1 MKNEKVFVKLLFS
14 FSMFALSFVFL
25 GNVQNAK
32 ANPNDCADAGG
43 VCSSTNNCIGVA
55 GSTGVQISDVWCDW
69 GTTQTSAC
77 CVSSAVKTCEAA
89 EGTCVEVGVCTG
101 TQTADT
107 CSVFGQVCCI
117 SGSSSSTSVCETLVD
132 GVCEVGM
139 CTSGTQTSD
148 SCNDAGEVCCV
159 GSSTT
164 DGSGDATTGVAD
176 CPAGSICFA
185 SPLAFTTV
193 EGVLSSILGTLQ
205 GIIVL
210 ISIVFIVIGA
220 VMYITSAGNDKQIG
234 MAKSAITASM
244 IGLAIGIAA
253 PSFLREI
260 STILGWGAT
269 DACSGITDPAA
280 LQICQD
286 TYNNS
291 PTLAQIATNV
301 LNFLLAIVGVLGII
315 MLVIGGATYLT
326 SAGSDKKIDT
336 AKAIT
341 KWAIVGIAVALAAMV
356 LVKQI
361 ARFFV

>member
-1 MKNEKVFVKLLFS
+1 MKNEKMFVRLLFS
-14 FSMFALSFVFL
+14 FSMFAVSFVFW
-25 GNVQNAK
+25 GNIQNAQ
-32 ANPNDCADAGG
+32 ATTAQCSTASG
-43 VCSSTNNCIGVA
+43 VCSTLGGSGCPA
-55 GSTGVQISDVWCDW
+55 GSSVISGIVCDGGEACCTG
-69 GTTQTSAC
+69 GTTTDCFSAG
-77 CVSSAVKTCEAA
+77 
-89 EGTCVEVGVCTG
+89 GTCVEVGICTG
-101 TQTADT
+101 TLTSNT
-107 CSVFGQVCCI
+107 CSVSGQVCCVA
-117 SGSSSSTSVCETLVD
+117 GTSTPFTNTCETLME
-132 GVCEVGM
+132 GVCQVGM

-148 SCNDAGEVCCV
+148 SCDDAGEVCCIQ
-159 GSSTT
+159 SSSDPGVITDPGTT
-164 DGSGDATTGVAD
+164 TTSCA
-176 CPAGSICFA
+176 AGSICFA
-185 SPLAFTTV
+185 SPLAFKTV

-234 MAKSAITASM
+234 MAKNAITASM

-260 STILGWGAT
+260 ATILGWGTTGNAEV
-269 DACSGITDPAA
+269 DSA
-280 LQICQD
+280 Q
-286 TYNNS
+286 
-291 PTLAQIATNV
+291 TLAQIAMRV
-301 LNFLLAIVGVLGII
+301 LDFLLAIVGVLGII

-341 KWAIVGIAVALAAMV
+341 KWAIVGIVVALAAMV

>member
-1 MKNEKVFVKLLFS
+1 MKNEKVFAKLLFVSLMFS
-14 FSMFALSFVFL
+14 FGFVFW

-43 VCSSTNNCIGVA
+43 VCSSTNNCINVA
-55 GSTGVQISDVWCDW
+55 GSTGVQIPTVWCDW

-77 CVSSAVKTCEAA
+77 CVATPVL
-89 EGTCVEVGVCTG
+89 VCC
-101 TQTADT
+101 QISADT
-107 CSVFGQVCCI
+107 CA
-117 SGSSSSTSVCETLVD
+117 EN
-132 GVCEVGM
+132 
-139 CTSGTQTSD
+139 TSGLCPGSIVPIPGSCSNVSTCPQYTSPD
-148 SCNDAGEVCCV
+148 VSDPVD
-159 GSSTT
+159 
-164 DGSGDATTGVAD
+164 DGSGSTSPDVSDPVSDPVAG
-176 CPAGSICFA
+176 CAAGSICFA

-193 EGVLSSILGTLQ
+193 EGVLGSILSTLQ

-220 VMYITSAGNDKQIG
+220 VMYITSAGNEKQIG

-260 STILGWGAT
+260 ATILGWGTTGNAEV
-269 DACSGITDPAA
+269 DSA
-280 LQICQD
+280 Q
-286 TYNNS
+286 
-291 PTLAQIATNV
+291 TLAQIATRV
-301 LNFLLAIVGVLGII
+301 LDFLLAIIGVLGII

-341 KWAIVGIAVALAAMV
+341 KWAIVGIVVALAAMV